1 MSFKLQ
7 EAPKVHEPV
16 KAKFPVDV
24 KILTQNAKRETVYDI
39 IVLGGGPAALNAA
52 IYGSRA
58 GLSVLVLEKLPA
70 TGGFVVNTALV
81 ENWLGV
87 ESMSGFDLAAKMA
100 SHAAKFGAEI
110 KTMTEVVGADLTG
123 KVKKVKTADGSEYF
137 GLTIIIATGTGHAKL
152 GVPGEKEF
160 FSKGISYC
168 APCDGMFFKG
178 KKIAVV
184 GGGNSAFSEAIFLS
198 RIAKE
203 VVIIHRRDAFRAEQ
217 ALVNAAKKIQNIS
230 YLLNSTV
237 SAFRGDKKLTSLVIK
252 NAKSGKLETIQFEGA
267 FIYVGLVPNT
277 KLLGSGTSETSV
289 GLAGVNVDEKGF
301 IVTDE
306 KMRTNI
312 RGVFAAGDVRAT
324 PLRQIVTAASDGA
337 IAAISAQEYIG
348 ESGIKEH
355 LSEIKLI
362 KPN

>member
-1 MSFKLQ
+1 MCGMSFKLQ

-198 RIAKE
+198 RIASN
-203 VVIIHRRDAFRAEQ
+203 VIVLSFFSSCTF
-217 ALVNAAKKIQNIS
+217 ALDEESYSAK
-230 YLLNSTV
+230 LP
-237 SAFRGDKKLTSLVIK
+237 
-252 NAKSGKLETIQFEGA
+252 SG
-267 FIYVGLVPNT
+267 
-277 KLLGSGTSETSV
+277 S
-289 GLAGVNVDEKGF
+289 
-301 IVTDE
+301 
-306 KMRTNI
+306 
-312 RGVFAAGDVRAT
+312 
-324 PLRQIVTAASDGA
+324 
-337 IAAISAQEYIG
+337 
-348 ESGIKEH
+348 
-355 LSEIKLI
+355 
-362 KPN
+362 

>member
-16 KAKFPVDV
+16 KAKFPVDA
-24 KILTQNAKRETVYDI
+24 KILTRDSKRETVYDI

-52 IYGSRA
+52 IYGTRA

-70 TGGFVVNTALV
+70 AGGFVVNTALV

-110 KTMTEVVGADLTG
+110 KTMTEVVGADLSG
-123 KVKKVKTADGSEYF
+123 KIKKVKTADGSEYF
-137 GLTIIIATGTGHAKL
+137 GLTIIIASGTGHAKL

-178 KKIAVV
+178 KKIAVI

-198 RIAKE
+198 RIANE
-203 VVIIHRRDAFRAEQ
+203 VVIIHRRSEFRAEQ
-217 ALVNAAKKIQNIS
+217 ALVDAAKKISNIS
-230 YLLNSTV
+230 YILNSTV
-237 SAFRGDKKLTSLVIK
+237 SEFRADESGKKLGAVVVKNTK
-252 NAKSGKLETIQFEGA
+252 AQNAKPVPIPVEGA

-277 KLLGSGTSETSV
+277 KMLEGGANSQDV
-289 GLAGVNVDEKGF
+289 RVDEKGF

-312 RGVFAAGDVRAT
+312 RGVFAAGDIRAT

-337 IAAISAQEYIG
+337 IAAISAQEFIS
-348 ESGIKEH
+348 ESGVREH